1 MNPSDLDIRPLRG
14 DQVKQAQDLAK
25 RVWQDVLEKE
35 TGLKLDYPLKPELVL
50 RTYMSM
56 DPGGSLAAWSGERM
70 LGAIYAHTWGS
81 VGWIGPME
89 VDPSWQGRGVGT
101 SLLHA
106 AERYLRGE
114 GCDTIGLEA
123 ASERRGSIS
132 FYHSRGFT
140 SVGEAPFFEK
150 RLEGHQTIAPSVS
163 PLGPEELPSWSKSIM
178 DLCHSISPGLDL
190 SREMQGAMAIG
201 RVLAA
206 IDDSGSLN
214 GIAVLQ
220 TDGSRDLGGHQ
231 LRLMLVDPASPR
243 RKGIGAALMSSCEAF
258 SHGAGAGRLFFTTT
272 IDETLIE
279 LLVSRKYR
287 ILGTNVRLVKGK
299 SKVRWWDGNIISW
312 IG

>member
-1 MNPSDLDIRPLRG
+1 MNPLDLDIRPLRG
-14 DQVKQAQDLAK
+14 EQVKEAQVLAK

-35 TGLKLDYPLKPELVL
+35 TGLKLEYPLKPELVL

-56 DPGGSLAAWSGERM
+56 DPGGTLAAWSGERM
-70 LGAIYAHTWGS
+70 VGAIYAHAWGS
-81 VGWIGPME
+81 IGWIGPME

-101 SLLHA
+101 SLLQA
-106 AERYLRGE
+106 AEGYLKGE
-114 GCDTIGLEA
+114 GCETIGLEA

-132 FYHSRGFT
+132 FYQSRGFT

-150 RLEGHQTIAPSVS
+150 RLEDHQSIAPSVS
-163 PLGPEELPSWSKSIM
+163 PLGPEELPSWSRSIG
-178 DLCHSISPGLDL
+178 DLCHSVSPGLDL
-190 SREMQGAMAIG
+190 SREVQGAMAIG

-220 TDGSRDLGGHQ
+220 TEGSRDLGGHQ
-231 LRLMLVDPASPR
+231 LRLMLVDPTLSR
-243 RKGIGAALMSSCEAF
+243 DGIGAALMSSCEAF
-258 SHGAGAGRLFFTTT
+258 SHRAGAGRLFFTTT

-279 LLVSRKYR
+279 LLVSRRYR

-299 SKVRWWDGNIISW
+299 GEVRWWDGNIISW
-312 IG
+312 TG

>member
-1 MNPSDLDIRPLRG
+1 LNPLDLEIRPLRD
-14 DQVKQAQDLAK
+14 DQVKHAQGLAK
-25 RVWQDVLEKE
+25 GVWQDVLEKE

-56 DPGGSLAAWSGERM
+56 DPGGSLAAWSEGRM
-70 LGAIYAHTWGS
+70 VGAIYAHAWGS
-81 VGWIGPME
+81 IGWIGPME
-89 VDPSWQGRGVGT
+89 VDPSWQGRGVGN

-106 AERYLRGE
+106 AEVYLRGE
-114 GCDTIGLEA
+114 GCEIIGLEA

-132 FYHSRGFT
+132 FYQSRGFT

-150 RLEGHQTIAPSVS
+150 RLEGHQSIAPSVS
-163 PLGPEELPSWSKSIM
+163 PLEPEELPSWSKSIT

-190 SREMQGAMAIG
+190 TREVRGAMAIG

-206 IDDSGSLN
+206 VDDSGSLN
-214 GIAVLQ
+214 GMAVLQ
-220 TDGSRDLGGHQ
+220 TEGSRDLGGHQ
-231 LRLMLVDPASPR
+231 LRLMLVDPAQR
-243 RKGIGAALMSSCEAF
+243 REGIGAALLSSCESF

-272 IDETLIE
+272 IDENLIE

-299 SKVRWWDGNIISW
+299 GEVRWWDGNIISW
-312 IG
+312 TG